1 MQSQAAAFSKATA
14 KFVRQVDP
22 EGSLIPVSCMN
33 DSSKLLPM
41 ALVVKHKRVWFWQ
54 RPKYQTTDFNLSDL
68 LLGDEVLIPDVSK
81 RQFLTYVGVYGN
93 KVTGKVDVEIVS
105 AEAQGSSKLLSDFGK
120 LDKEEVNVKKL
131 LQDSNK
137 RLMNMEHELV
147 QQLEKRSDVLAVV
160 KERILTTAVCTVTQ
174 TQKEQCALR
183 AMLRVLGKLGADIK
197 ASIESNHSNVSL
209 KIQPDFVI
217 AYSVLELEIKK
228 DGHFELCLHPGKIG
242 GFETIMDR
250 AWSSEDDLCVVDGL
264 CADGIIPEEQ
274 PQQNGSSVEDLAP
287 LAALSQPN
295 RQALFHELQAILTNR
310 MTLSH
315 LQSYLEEL
323 CFGKTP
329 DTAQQEKELDS
340 VDGTFASLN
349 AVLLLV
355 SALEE
360 LPDET
365 LSLMRGSQPEFLEA
379 FSTLLNLM
387 EESSRRLSFG
397 FLPTP
402 LVEQQ
407 AFQQADKLLSSIGV
421 TLFVENNQLWL
432 EMEKK
437 EVQLLVLRLSTY
449 GLSLLCSGQK

>member
-1 MQSQAAAFSKATA
+1 MFSKATT

-22 EGSLIPVSCMN
+22 EGSLIPVSRLN

-81 RQFLTYVGVYGN
+81 RDFLTYVGTYGN
-93 KVTGKVDVEIVS
+93 KVTGKLDVEIIS
-105 AEAQGSSKLLSDFGK
+105 AKAQGSSELLSDFGK
-120 LDKEEVNVKKL
+120 LDKEEVDVKKL

-137 RLMNMEHELV
+137 RLVNMEHELV

-160 KERILTTAVCTVTQ
+160 KERILTTADCTVTQ
-174 TQKEQCALR
+174 TQEKRCALR
-183 AMLRVLGKLGADIK
+183 AVLRVLGNLSANMK
-197 ASIESNHSNVSL
+197 ACIERNHSDVSV
-209 KIQPDFVI
+209 KIPSDVVI
-217 AYSVLELEIKK
+217 AYVVLELEIKK
-228 DGHFELCLHPGKIG
+228 EGHFKLCLRPGKIG

-250 AWSSEDDLCVVDGL
+250 SWSSEDDLSVVDGL

-274 PQQNGSSVEDLAP
+274 PQQNGSCVEDLSP
-287 LAALSQPN
+287 LAALSQSD
-295 RQALFHELQAILTNR
+295 RQALFHDLQAILTNS

-315 LQSYLEEL
+315 LQSHLEEL
-323 CFGKTP
+323 HFGKTP
-329 DTAQQEKELDS
+329 DTAQQENELDS

-365 LSLMRGSQPEFLEA
+365 LSLMSDSQPEFLEA

-397 FLPTP
+397 FLPTL

-407 AFQQADKLLSSIGV
+407 AFQQAEKLLSSIGV
-421 TLFVENNQLWL
+421 TLSVENNQLWL

-437 EVQLLVLRLSTY
+437 DEVQLLVLRLSTY